1 LLQNFDGV
9 DMEHCEADMEH
20 LVDTLPVKYKE
31 KICRDF
37 VKCSRLID
45 CLKVRQPVTKCFR
58 LREYEPRDFLEKLT
72 RSLTKEEKIFLCD
85 KTKECNVKR
94 RGNDHTSCSFSSASF
109 CSAWFSHLSELDF
122 TEKPKKV
129 KITKTE
135 LDGIDKKIQ
144 DISDR
149 WNIQVK

>member
-1 LLQNFDGV
+1 
-9 DMEHCEADMEH
+9 MEYCDVDMEH

-37 VKCSRLID
+37 VKCSRFTD

-85 KTKECNVKR
+85 KTKDLPLNSDCREHQNPF
-94 RGNDHTSCSFSSASF
+94 NSE
-109 CSAWFSHLSELDF
+109 HL
-122 TEKPKKV
+122 
-129 KITKTE
+129 I
-135 LDGIDKKIQ
+135 
-144 DISDR
+144 
-149 WNIQVK
+149 